1 MHQSIEQVLRWYV
14 SARQTDWEDLLP
26 VCEFALNSSPSA
38 TTGYLPAYV
47 VYGREPVLPFE
58 HALRAVVDCKV

>member
-1 MHQSIEQVLRWYV
+1 MHRSIGQVLRCYI

-26 VCEFALNSSPSA
+26 MCEFALNSSHST

-47 VYGREPVLPFE
+47 VYGREPVLPLE
-58 HALRAVVDCKV
+58 HALQAVVDCKV

>member
-1 MHQSIEQVLRWYV
+1 MLRCYV

-26 VCEFALNSSPSA
+26 MCEFALNSSYSV

-47 VYGREPVLPFE
+47 VYDRGPVLPFE
-58 HALRAVVDCKV
+58 HALQAVINCKV